1 MKKFSAI
8 ITIFFFWIVFL
19 GEAPLSWGEDV
30 LTSEEKLACESI
42 LCLSSIVR
50 PNECNPALN
59 YFFSIKKHKLSDTI
73 KARKNFLKKCPDSDS
88 DENMVSL
95 INVLVDYNCSACTVE
110 KLNARSVEVRL
121 ITRLSNRMGSTSTYT
136 TIQAVDPEMP
146 TYCKKYYAAISGHE
160 YTAYSTYSE
169 SQPMYVSYNL
179 GQRREDYDGTEYYSI
194 NVRLMNWEERMKVKS
209 KIQNNHWEWLE

>member
-1 MKKFSAI
+1 
-8 ITIFFFWIVFL
+8 
-19 GEAPLSWGEDV
+19 
-30 LTSEEKLACESI
+30 
-42 LCLSSIVR
+42 
-50 PNECNPALN
+50 
-59 YFFSIKKHKLSDTI
+59 
-73 KARKNFLKKCPDSDS
+73 
-88 DENMVSL
+88 
-95 INVLVDYNCSACTVE
+95 
-110 KLNARSVEVRL
+110 
-121 ITRLSNRMGSTSTYT
+121 
-136 TIQAVDPEMP
+136 MP